1 MGSGNSRLGETKK
14 ADSGL
19 GFDDHLERVRI
30 NSVGEG
36 SIGIKNAVELKAM
49 RNQELGI
56 NLVRQKVLSSI
67 GVLTVSTNRVVM
79 LMFRSQRRS
88 KWSAACLP

>member
-19 GFDDHLERVRI
+19 GLDDHLERVRI
-30 NSVGEG
+30 NGVGEG

-56 NLVRQKVLSSI
+56 SARSRSTSSSQLENAFDQAMPFPSVARKSSI
-67 GVLTVSTNRVVM
+67 RRTV
-79 LMFRSQRRS
+79 
-88 KWSAACLP
+88 